1 MNGCE
6 ALPPGANVH
15 QLIEVAAVVCML
27 SQKNASARTAVI
39 VPEKGTLLV
48 PMKTNF
54 TDIFEEYFVSWI
66 LQICK
71 VNFAYS

>member
-1 MNGCE
+1 
-6 ALPPGANVH
+6 VH
-15 QLIEVAAVVCML
+15 AIAE
-27 SQKNASARTAVI
+27 NASAKTAVI

-48 PMKTNF
+48 HMKTNF